1 MARNLNHRL
10 LYSQYKRQRQEAEL
24 ENYESDGSAS
34 SDVALLD
41 TDSFVRDKSMADI
54 LRFSAE

>member
-41 TDSFVRDKSMADI
+41 TDSFVRDKSMADV